1 VTVLFA
7 DVVHSMDI
15 AAAVGAERL
24 REIMADLFHRCSA
37 AVQLYGGT
45 VNQFTGDGLM
55 AVFGA
60 PVAMEDHAFRAC
72 LAALAIQGEAD
83 RLGVDVEE
91 RDGVVLRLR
100 IGLNSGEVIAGE
112 MGSGPGSY
120 TTIGEQ
126 VGMAQRMESVAPP
139 GGVMLSES
147 TSRLVEGLTELDELE
162 KVPIKGSVA
171 PVTARRLLAV
181 VERTRRRRSDAT
193 LVGRAWELN
202 SIAGLLDEATGGAG
216 CVVGVTGPPGIG
228 KSRIVREALAMAASR
243 GIDVFSSYCESHT
256 STAAFRAITA
266 LLRASLDVN
275 GMDGAQARARV
286 REVIPAADPD
296 DLLLL
301 DDLLGIADEATPMPA
316 IEADARGRRLTSLLN
331 AAAVARKQPAV
342 YIVEDV
348 HWIDD
353 ASDAM
358 LAEFMAVVPKTSS
371 LMLITYRPEY
381 GGALAN
387 MTGAQTITLRPLSD
401 APISA
406 LIDELLGPDPSV
418 RWLAD
423 RITERAAG
431 NPFFV
436 EEIVRDF
443 AERGVVQGR
452 RGAYIALDQAAEVS
466 VPATLQATIAAR
478 IDRLGSD
485 AKRTLSAAAVVGSHF
500 HPDLLARLEVKPTF
514 DELIKADLVDQA
526 QFGSAAEYA
535 FRHPL
540 IRAVAYESQL
550 KSDRADL
557 HRRLA
562 AAIEQR
568 TPDSDENAAQIAH
581 HLEAAEELH
590 PAFSWHMRAGGWLT
604 NRDIAAARASW
615 KRALRVADRLSV
627 DDPDRTRMQIAPR
640 MLLCASAFRAGRVA
654 DTGFD
659 QLRELCHAAGDQVS
673 LATGMAGLPVT
684 LTLLNRHREA
694 SELASQHAELI
705 ESIGDPLMTVALLH
719 GAMTAKFHAGEFS
732 EAQMLAQR
740 VIDLADGDVHRG
752 ELLIGSP
759 LALATMIRGLARCG
773 LGQPGW
779 KNDFQQAR
787 ELASTSDPVP
797 RVIVA
802 AYPYGM
808 MVPNGALLADDKA
821 SQITAEAL
829 SVAEQSGDDF
839 TLSMAR
845 FTHGLTLLHRA
856 GSHHAAGEV
865 LLVLARD
872 ATERNGNVFG
882 SIPADIGLAAVK
894 ARTGDIDAAI
904 EAARAVVH
912 SRSDGGEM
920 VMGGPATEV
929 LVESLLQRGTAAD
942 AREAEAAIDGLA
954 VVPTDKG
961 AVLLELPI
969 LRLRALLARALG
981 NQSGYEH
988 MVNRY
993 RARASDLGFEGHM
1006 AIAATM

>member
-1 VTVLFA
+1 
-7 DVVHSMDI
+7 
-15 AAAVGAERL
+15 
-24 REIMADLFHRCSA
+24 
-37 AVQLYGGT
+37 
-45 VNQFTGDGLM
+45 
-55 AVFGA
+55 
-60 PVAMEDHAFRAC
+60 
-72 LAALAIQGEAD
+72 
-83 RLGVDVEE
+83 
-91 RDGVVLRLR
+91 
-100 IGLNSGEVIAGE
+100 
-112 MGSGPGSY
+112 
-120 TTIGEQ
+120 
-126 VGMAQRMESVAPP
+126 
-139 GGVMLSES
+139 
-147 TSRLVEGLTELDELE
+147 
-162 KVPIKGSVA
+162 
-171 PVTARRLLAV
+171 
-181 VERTRRRRSDAT
+181 
-193 LVGRAWELN
+193 
-202 SIAGLLDEATGGAG
+202 
-216 CVVGVTGPPGIG
+216 
-228 KSRIVREALAMAASR
+228 
-243 GIDVFSSYCESHT
+243 
-256 STAAFRAITA
+256 
-266 LLRASLDVN
+266 
-275 GMDGAQARARV
+275 
-286 REVIPAADPD
+286 
-296 DLLLL
+296 
-301 DDLLGIADEATPMPA
+301 
-316 IEADARGRRLTSLLN
+316 
-331 AAAVARKQPAV
+331 
-342 YIVEDV
+342 
-348 HWIDD
+348 
-353 ASDAM
+353 
-358 LAEFMAVVPKTSS
+358 
-371 LMLITYRPEY
+371 
-381 GGALAN
+381 
-387 MTGAQTITLRPLSD
+387 
-401 APISA
+401 
-406 LIDELLGPDPSV
+406 LLGPDPSV

-568 TPDSDENAAQIAH
+568 TDSDENAAQIAH

-615 KRALRVADRLSV
+615 KRVLRVADRLSV

-808 MVPNGALLADDKA
+808 MVPNGALLADDTA

-845 FTHGLTLLHRA
+845 FTHGVTLLHRA
-856 GSHHAAGEV
+856 GSHHAAGEE

-872 ATERNGNVFG
+872 ATEQNGNVFG
-882 SIPADIGLAAVK
+882 SMPADIGLAAVK

-904 EAARAVVH
+904 EAARAIVH

-942 AREAEAAIDGLA
+942 VREAEAAIDGLA
-954 VVPTDKG
+954 AVPTDKG

-993 RARASDLGFEGHM
+993 RTRARELGFEGHM